1 MNWILITPHQGLGD
15 HILCNGIYREY
26 AKKNRRVFITVKNQ
40 YYRELSRML
49 MDLDN
54 VYFLIMPNRRSWTTT
69 RIIQLV
75 ARLLKIRVVGLG
87 SYGDNFFP
95 VGVRFDNNFYDQA
108 KVKFS
113 CRWSSFIVSRNIS
126 KENELYELLGCNL
139 SKYIFLH
146 EDISRNFI
154 INRNKLPKGMKI
166 ITPSADSQIFDI
178 FDYRK
183 VIECANEI
191 HVIESAFSAFIESLE
206 LSVAIYA
213 HRYARPHALNDF
225 RHEFT
230 YKKPWEVLT
239 T

>member
-139 SKYIFLH
+139 TKYIFLH

-166 ITPSADSQIFDI
+166 ITPSADSQIFNI
-178 FDYRK
+178 FDY
-183 VIECANEI
+183 
-191 HVIESAFSAFIESLE
+191 
-206 LSVAIYA
+206 IY
-213 HRYARPHALNDF
+213 YNF
-225 RHEFT
+225 NF
-230 YKKPWEVLT
+230 YK
-239 T
+239 